1 MVSRGFINN
10 PSGDLFRRQFSGGAF
25 PAYKSGGSA
34 FSLGLYRQDE
44 LIKQDE
50 CEAFI
55 LRFQQIEQEEE
66 HRNPDIEGGKKR
78 PGRKARITLDVFNAE
93 WEKRK
98 AAIEGLESAFEVAK
112 KKRDSK
118 HDTKKAQEAAVKE
131 CESAGV
137 ELYKAKNNRN

>member
-1 MVSRGFINN
+1 MGE
-10 PSGDLFRRQFSGGAF
+10 
-25 PAYKSGGSA
+25 SA
-34 FSLGLYRQDE
+34 FSIGQSRQDE
-44 LIKQDE
+44 LNSLNFLI
-50 CEAFI
+50 
-55 LRFQQIEQEEE
+55 QQIEREDPSNLDRE
-66 HRNPDIEGGKKR
+66 RRRKK